1 MRKTIYTALIVFA
14 GILAGCFD
22 ITEEIFLERNG
33 SGKYLSTIDLRQM
46 KDMINMLKTMVP
58 DSAKQEE
65 NGGLGGLE
73 DSLQSM
79 WKDLESIPGISEVK
93 REKKKEWV
101 YLISFRF
108 ANARALNEAMTKR
121 KKPEEQQQSGNFY
134 SFTPGTFACNDT
146 SLAGM
151 SDIVK
156 GMDPPAKTDSTQG
169 DSTMMAMNM
178 MKSFMGDMKYT
189 SIYHLP
195 GKVSSFTN
203 KKATLSK
210 DRKTLILSFNLTDE
224 TDTVKTL
231 VNEIKYKK

>member
-65 NGGLGGLE
+65 NGDLGGLE

-93 REKKKEWV
+93 REKKEEWV

-210 DRKTLILSFNLTDE
+210 DRKTLRLSFNLTDE